1 MQRAI
6 KTILPLSILFIIGC
20 EGLYD
25 KNQDKPS
32 ESADLEA
39 LAKELTEELGMN
51 KDQENGLYSSIRKGD
66 RFNPHPA
73 RLWQMAVELSTS
85 LTESQIEQLLTPPN
99 DSGFHDFSYGLK
111 PDDSEKSARKD
122 EFFISIMRTLL
133 TTEQLEEFELI
144 LAYRNEQSDLLKNS
158 LESGELEFKEF
169 MLHLKALR
177 MLYKVQ
183 LEDLMTEEQEEELQ
197 SIMEEKK
204 PRHFHKGKDSEKL
217 EKIKEA
223 KIEALG
229 LIEEQIQQLE
239 TLMEEMENSLEELKT
254 SFINEE
260 ITQELFRENLVVLF
274 QDHHENRR
282 AVFREGQLLIID
294 IHRVLAVRAHRHFFK
309 HKWFKFHD

>member
-66 RFNPHPA
+66 RFHPHPA

-282 AVFREGQLLIID
+282 AVFTEEQLLIID